1 MRVLVSSTFAFTICF
16 AVWMIFAV
24 LGIRIKDELGLSE
37 SQFGLMVA
45 LPILTGSL
53 VRLPL
58 GLITDRFG
66 GRIVF
71 FIHMLLV
78 AIPIYGLAFATQYWH
93 YLVLGLFVGLAGGS
107 FAVGIAYTSAWFEK
121 ERQGTAMGIFG
132 AGNAGAAI
140 TNLVAPMIVVAFGWR
155 MVPQVYSVAML
166 VTAVLFWLFTWT
178 DPAHLK
184 GAAEASQRPTLA
196 KQLAPL
202 AELRVWRFGLYYFFV
217 FGGFVALA
225 LWLPKYYI
233 AEYGLDLKTAS
244 FITMLFTL
252 PSGLIRALGG
262 WFSDHYGARSVNW
275 GVFWVCLVC
284 LFFLSYPQTH
294 FTVLTTGGP
303 RQFDIG
309 LGIGLNVWLFTFLV
323 FVVGIAQGFGK
334 ASVYRII
341 HDYYPSNMGTVGG
354 MVGVIGG
361 LGGFCLPIL
370 FGYAADHI
378 GVRSSCFMLLFG
390 LTVVC
395 MVWMHY
401 AIKQQRRID
410 GPKAPPPRGAKPPR
424 PFPPTPEE
432 CRHGHDRQYP
442 TESRTGTAAARLAPR
457 GPRVLGAHRQAHRQP
472 QPVDLDPRAA
482 ARLRR
487 VDDLEHGDCAPGP
500 PPASPSATTSCSCSP
515 RCRRSPAPP
524 CACSIRSWCRSSA
537 VVAGPP

>member
-1 MRVLVSSTFAFTICF
+1 MGRARFEAQLAAEGLAALLHDGKPIM
-16 AVWMIFAV
+16 AAAV
-24 LGIRIKDELGLSE
+24 LLRIKAD
-37 SQFGLMVA
+37 A
-45 LPILTGSL
+45 
-53 VRLPL
+53 
-58 GLITDRFG
+58 
-66 GRIVF
+66 IVF
-71 FIHMLLV
+71 DGDAH
-78 AIPIYGLAFATQYWH
+78 LA
-93 YLVLGLFVGLAGGS
+93 VGLAAQAHPGPLRLRM
-107 FAVGIAYTSAWFEK
+107 ANHVG
-121 ERQGTAMGIFG
+121 ERLADDLQDVDFLVG
-132 AGNAGAAI
+132 AQRHV
-140 TNLVAPMIVVAFGWR
+140 LQVVVQFDR
-155 MVPQVYSVAML
+155 
-166 VTAVLFWLFTWT
+166 
-178 DPAHLK
+178 H
-184 GAAEASQRPTLA
+184 
-196 KQLAPL
+196 L

-284 LFFLSYPQTH
+284 LFFLSYPQTTMTIH
-294 FTVLTTGGP
+294 GIQGDLS
-303 RQFDIG
+303 

-410 GPKAPPPRGAKPPR
+410 GQAASADVDL
-424 PFPPTPEE
+424 PPTL
-432 CRHGHDRQYP
+432 P
-442 TESRTGTAAARLAPR
+442 THS
-457 GPRVLGAHRQAHRQP
+457 
-472 QPVDLDPRAA
+472 
-482 ARLRR
+482 
-487 VDDLEHGDCAPGP
+487 
-500 PPASPSATTSCSCSP
+500 
-515 RCRRSPAPP
+515 
-524 CACSIRSWCRSSA
+524 
-537 VVAGPP
+537 

>member
-1 MRVLVSSTFAFTICF
+1 MASLRQKQYSVLGMSTLSFAVNF
-16 AVWMIFAV
+16 AVWTMFSII
-24 LGIRIKDELGLSE
+24 GIRIKDELGLSE

-78 AIPIYGLAFATQYWH
+78 AIPIYGLAFASQYWH
-93 YLVLGLFVGLAGGS
+93 YLVLGLFVGL
-107 FAVGIAYTSAWFEK
+107 
-121 ERQGTAMGIFG
+121 
-132 AGNAGAAI
+132 AGAAI

-184 GAAEASQRPTLA
+184 GAAEASQRPSLA

-284 LFFLSYPQTH
+284 LFFLSYPQTTMTIH
-294 FTVLTTGGP
+294 GIQGDLS
-303 RQFDIG
+303 

-410 GPKAPPPRGAKPPR
+410 GQAASADVDL
-424 PFPPTPEE
+424 PPTL
-432 CRHGHDRQYP
+432 P
-442 TESRTGTAAARLAPR
+442 THS
-457 GPRVLGAHRQAHRQP
+457 
-472 QPVDLDPRAA
+472 
-482 ARLRR
+482 
-487 VDDLEHGDCAPGP
+487 
-500 PPASPSATTSCSCSP
+500 
-515 RCRRSPAPP
+515 
-524 CACSIRSWCRSSA
+524 
-537 VVAGPP
+537 

>member
-1 MRVLVSSTFAFTICF
+1 
-16 AVWMIFAV
+16 
-24 LGIRIKDELGLSE
+24 
-37 SQFGLMVA
+37 MVA

-78 AIPIYGLAFATQYWH
+78 AIPIYGLAFASQYWH

-184 GAAEASQRPTLA
+184 GCRRGQPAADPGQ
-196 KQLAPL
+196 QLAPL

-284 LFFLSYPQTH
+284 LFFLSYPQTTMTIH
-294 FTVLTTGGP
+294 GIQGDLS
-303 RQFDIG
+303 

-354 MVGVIGG
+354 MVGGDRRPRRLLPADPVRLRRRPHRRALLLLHVAVRPDRG
-361 LGGFCLPIL
+361 LHGLDAL
-370 FGYAADHI
+370 RDQAATPHRRP
-378 GVRSSCFMLLFG
+378 GRLGRRRPSS
-390 LTVVC
+390 
-395 MVWMHY
+395 
-401 AIKQQRRID
+401 
-410 GPKAPPPRGAKPPR
+410 P
-424 PFPPTPEE
+424 PFPPTPEVMPSV
-432 CRHGHDRQYP
+432 GMIANTQLK
-442 TESRTGTAAARLAPR
+442 AARGPLLLDWRPEDPEFWARNGKRIASRNLWISIPALLLAFAVWMIWSTVTVRLNSAGFAFSNDQLFLLAALPSISGATLR
-457 GPRVLGAHRQAHRQP
+457 VFYSFMVPIFGGRRWTALSTASMLIPCIWLGFAVQDPEHPVLGVRP
-472 QPVDLDPRAA
+472 
-482 ARLRR
+482 
-487 VDDLEHGDCAPGP
+487 
-500 PPASPSATTSCSCSP
+500 
-515 RCRRSPAPP
+515 
-524 CACSIRSWCRSSA
+524 
-537 VVAGPP
+537 